1 MIKLDFSN
9 ILSEE
14 IGEGGISINEIEI
27 NARKAISL
35 ISSRPYKELDFIE
48 LYRQDLSKV
57 KELAKKARDYE
68 YFVLLGI
75 GGSALGP
82 KVILEALSPMH
93 NLKKKP
99 KVFIY
104 DNVDPVT
111 FKNII
116 EVIDLKKTLINVIS
130 KSGAT
135 SETLASF
142 LIFWRMIRDKRLDV
156 KEHFVFTTDPEK
168 GNLKRL
174 AEEYEIPCLSIPKNV
189 VGRYSVL
196 SPVGVFLAEVLG
208 IKSEE
213 MLEAA
218 KEISEKAFSE
228 NLKENPMAVAASSL
242 YLMDRVKG
250 RKIVVFLPYSDRL
263 KTLSEWFCQLWAES
277 LGKEGKGT
285 TPYPSLGTTDQH
297 SQLQL
302 WMEGPEDKVI
312 VFISVERHD
321 CQEEIPEEFH
331 DIEGLRFLGGHTLE
345 ELMNTEQL
353 ATEMALTMNKKP
365 NLKIILPKIN
375 PYSIG
380 QIFQF
385 LQIVTAMTGLLYE
398 INPFNQPG
406 VELGKRLTY
415 GAMGKRGFESEGE
428 EIKDY
433 LKRQRF
439 MI

>member
-1 MIKLDFSN
+1 MVKLDFSN
-9 ILSEE
+9 ILYEQIGDNGLSASEVE
-14 IGEGGISINEIEI
+14 ST
-27 NARKAISL
+27 AKKAISL
-35 ISSRPYKELDFIE
+35 FSEMPYKELEFLDI
-48 LYRQDLSKV
+48 YRQDLTMI

-68 YFVLLGI
+68 YFILLGI

-82 KVILEALSPMH
+82 KVIVESLSPMH
-93 NLKKKP
+93 NLKRKP
-99 KVFIY
+99 KIFIY

-116 EVIDLKKTLINVIS
+116 ETVDLNRTLINVVS

-142 LIFWRMIRDKRLDV
+142 LILWKLIRDRKLEV
-156 KEHFVFTTDPEK
+156 NEHFLFTTDPEK
-168 GNLKRL
+168 GNLRII
-174 AEEYEIPCLSIPKNV
+174 ANEYEIPCLSIPKNV

-196 SPVGVFLAEVLG
+196 SPVGLFLLEILG

-213 MLEAA
+213 MLEGARD
-218 KEISEKAFSE
+218 ISERALKTSLQE
-228 NLKENPMAVAASSL
+228 NSMAVTASSL
-242 YLMDRVKG
+242 YLMDKLKG
-250 RKIVVFLPYSDRL
+250 RKVVVFLPYSDRL

-312 VFISVERHD
+312 LFVCVERHGY
-321 CQEEIPEEFH
+321 QEEIPEEFH
-331 DIEGLRFLGGHTLE
+331 DLEGLRFLGGHTLE
-345 ELMNTEQL
+345 ELINTEQL

-365 NLKIILPKIN
+365 NLKLILPKID
-375 PYSIG
+375 PYRIG
-380 QIFQF
+380 QIFQY
-385 LQIVTAMTGLLYE
+385 LQVVTAMAGLLYGV
-398 INPFNQPG
+398 NPFNQPG

-415 GAMGKRGFESEGE
+415 GALGKRGFETEGE
-428 EIKDY
+428 EIKTY
-433 LKRQRF
+433 LKKPRF
-439 MI
+439 II

>member
-228 NLKENPMAVAASSL
+228 NLK
-242 YLMDRVKG
+242 
-250 RKIVVFLPYSDRL
+250 
-263 KTLSEWFCQLWAES
+263 
-277 LGKEGKGT
+277 
-285 TPYPSLGTTDQH
+285 
-297 SQLQL
+297 
-302 WMEGPEDKVI
+302 
-312 VFISVERHD
+312 
-321 CQEEIPEEFH
+321 
-331 DIEGLRFLGGHTLE
+331 
-345 ELMNTEQL
+345 
-353 ATEMALTMNKKP
+353 
-365 NLKIILPKIN
+365 
-375 PYSIG
+375 
-380 QIFQF
+380 
-385 LQIVTAMTGLLYE
+385 
-398 INPFNQPG
+398 
-406 VELGKRLTY
+406 
-415 GAMGKRGFESEGE
+415 
-428 EIKDY
+428 
-433 LKRQRF
+433 
-439 MI
+439 